1 MREWKL
7 KSKVPQK
14 IHANAASYDERY
26 AWYRRIMCI
35 IAHEMARGTKIFVQ
49 DETIVSSDGKLTKKY
64 WCNENERPT
73 YTWKGDRRKFITYGM
88 ISVSGD
94 KFFRSYDKFDG
105 LTFLRYIK
113 DAAAKYGR
121 ILVIVDRARQHKTIK
136 LEEYIKENKDKIRIE
151 YLPRASPQHN
161 IMETIWLV
169 AKRDMD
175 HSEYYPQLEEKRVR
189 FMEYLRTRKL
199 PGNVID
205 YFKPELVNF

>member
-1 MREWKL
+1 MRMNAP
-7 KSKVPQK
+7 S
-14 IHANAASYDERY
+14 IHG
-26 AWYRRIMCI
+26 M
-35 IAHEMARGTKIFVQ
+35 
-49 DETIVSSDGKLTKKY
+49 
-64 WCNENERPT
+64 
-73 YTWKGDRRKFITYGM
+73 GDRRKFITYGM
-88 ISVSGD
+88 ISVSGE

-121 ILVIVDRARQHKTIK
+121 ILVIVDRVRQHKTIK

-151 YLPRASPQHN
+151 YLPRVSPQHN

-169 AKRDMD
+169 AKQDMD

-199 PGNVID
+199 PGNVMD